1 MKAIVLFSS
10 FFFFLGLKIGNIID
24 LPGKARAAIEVGVT
38 EKIKQ
43 SAPVKSFQML
53 KEPGDDVESQ
63 EVKPVT
69 AGDKISEN
77 KGKSEE

>member
-24 LPGKARAAIEVGVT
+24 LPGKARAAVEVGIT

-43 SAPVKSFQML
+43 SAPAKSFQMF
-53 KEPGDDVESQ
+53 KESENESDNQ
-63 EVKPVT
+63 EVKT
-69 AGDKISEN
+69 AGAEETAVES

>member
-24 LPGKARAAIEVGVT
+24 LPGKAKAAVEVGIT

-43 SAPVKSFQML
+43 SAPVKSFHL
-53 KEPGDDVESQ
+53 FKEQGDDVENQ
-63 EVKPVT
+63 GVNPT
-69 AGDKISEN
+69 AAGDKTSES
-77 KGKSEE
+77 KGDSEE

>member
-24 LPGKARAAIEVGVT
+24 LPGKARAAVEVGVT

-43 SAPVKSFQML
+43 SAPVKSFQMF
-53 KEPGDDVESQ
+53 KESVDESEIQDVKSLEIVENSSESNR
-63 EVKPVT
+63 KT
-69 AGDKISEN
+69 
-77 KGKSEE
+77 EE

>member
-24 LPGKARAAIEVGVT
+24 LPGKARVAVEVGVT

-53 KEPGDDVESQ
+53 RESG
-63 EVKPVT
+63 EETEKHGVKSLEAT
-69 AGDKISEN
+69 EN
-77 KGKSEE
+77 SAESNNKTEE

>member
-24 LPGKARAAIEVGVT
+24 LPGKAREAVEVGIT

-43 SAPVKSFQML
+43 STPVKSFQMF
-53 KEPGDDVESQ
+53 KESENESDNQEVETAGVEETAVES
-63 EVKPVT
+63 
-69 AGDKISEN
+69 

>member
-24 LPGKARAAIEVGVT
+24 LPGKAKAAVEVGIT

-53 KEPGDDVESQ
+53 KESIDEPESQ
-63 EVKPVT
+63 NVKSLEIVENS
-69 AGDKISEN
+69 SESN
-77 KGKSEE
+77 RKTEE

>member
-43 SAPVKSFQML
+43 SAPVKSFQMF
-53 KEPGDDVESQ
+53 KESVDESESQ
-63 EVKPVT
+63 DVKSLEIVENS
-69 AGDKISEN
+69 SESN
-77 KGKSEE
+77 RKTEE